1 MNMKTLDLNPM
12 DEAYKLLTGDPSIKA
27 VSQAAKGEV
36 PLSDKEQRMK
46 DYETDEKC
54 QDINQAYAMLFESL
68 AMIIKSK

>member
-1 MNMKTLDLNPM
+1 MKITKNDINPM

-27 VSQAAKGEV
+27 VSQAAKGEI
-36 PLSDKEQRMK
+36 PLSDDEQRMK